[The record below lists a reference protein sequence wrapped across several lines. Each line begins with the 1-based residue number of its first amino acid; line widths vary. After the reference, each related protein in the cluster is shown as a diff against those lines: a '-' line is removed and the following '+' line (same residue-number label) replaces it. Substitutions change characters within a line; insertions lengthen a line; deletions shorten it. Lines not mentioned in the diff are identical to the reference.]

1 MSGAQDTG
9 PKDTGA
15 TDNVRQ
21 FTVSEDDDGIR
32 LDRWFKRNLPL
43 IGFATVSRWARTGQ
57 IRVDGKRVKP
67 EDRLAEGQVLRVPPG
82 GEEPPATGERKPK
95 PQRRVLSP
103 EQIAEANDMVI
114 RETPSAIVLNKPPG
128 LATQGGSKTTKH
140 VDGLLDAFVTDD
152 KTPRPRLVHRLDK
165 DTSGVLLIAR
175 TPGAAASFS
184 KRFASR
190 SARKVYWA
198 LVVGNPALSEGVIDA
213 ALAKQ
218 PGTGGEKMHIDEEN
232 GAAAKTRYRVVD
244 HAGERAAW
252 VELEP
257 LTGRTHQ
264 LRVHMAAIGHPIVG
278 DGKYGGPDSFLTGAV
293 SRKMHLHARRLIISE
308 PSTKDGSAKNGGSK
322 LDVTAELPPHFA
334 MSMEVLGFDQGLS
347 DASPLREEAP
357 ERSGE
362 EKKQAARRHFK
373 QARKETRSPRRAR
386 GDVAAPK
393 ANKPA
398 GKPAGKAAPKPAPKP
413 AKPPANRARPAP
425 KAPTK
430 GAGGKGAG
438 GKARR

>member
-1 MSGAQDTG
+1 
-9 PKDTGA
+9 
-15 TDNVRQ
+15 
-21 FTVSEDDDGIR
+21 
-32 LDRWFKRNLPL
+32 
-43 IGFATVSRWARTGQ
+43 
-57 IRVDGKRVKP
+57 
-67 EDRLAEGQVLRVPPG
+67 
-82 GEEPPATGERKPK
+82 
-95 PQRRVLSP
+95 
-103 EQIAEANDMVI
+103 MVI

-140 VDGLLDAFVTDD
+140 VDGLLDAFVEDD

-175 TPGAAASFS
+175 TPGSAASFS

-198 LVVGNPALSEGVIDA
+198 LVVGNPDLAEGVIDA

-278 DGKYGGPDSFLTGAV
+278 DGKYGGPDAFLTGAV
-293 SRKMHLHARRLIISE
+293 SRKMHLHARRLIITE
-308 PSTKDGSAKNGGSK
+308 PKAGDGTGGK

-334 MSMEVLGFDQGLS
+334 MSMEVLGFDPGLS
-347 DASPLREEAP
+347 DASPLREDITEKTP
-357 ERSGE
+357 E

-373 QARKETRSPRRAR
+373 QARKEERAPRRAR
-386 GDVAAPK
+386 GAAAVKPK
-393 ANKPA
+393 AGAKPKPKPKPKA
-398 GKPAGKAAPKPAPKP
+398 TKAPAKGKPSGIKPAPKGG
-413 AKPPANRARPAP
+413 AKSP
-425 KAPTK
+425 
-430 GAGGKGAG
+430 
-438 GKARR
+438 RR